1 VADLPPLVLASDLTE
16 YPGAPFADALVES
29 ASASVRA
36 DAGWHIAPV
45 IEDTVTLDSDG
56 GCSLMLPSLHV
67 VEVLAVSD
75 VTDADNPVVLSGWR
89 NNAAGV
95 LQRGAGFPAGL
106 ATVEVDVS
114 HGYDEC
120 PGELLPVIA
129 ERCQAAGVNRT
140 VSQEQSG
147 QEMVS
152 YVGGGPVPGSRMP
165 RALRH
170 YKLPARP

>member
-1 VADLPPLVLASDLTE
+1 VADLPPLVLPSDLE
-16 YPGAPFADALVES
+16 GFPGAPFADALVAA

-67 VEVLAVSD
+67 VEVLGVSD
-75 VTDADNPVVLSGWR
+75 VIDPDNPVVLSGWR

-95 LQRGAGFPAGL
+95 LQRTAGFPAGL
-106 ATVEVDVS
+106 AVIEVDLT

-120 PGELLPVIA
+120 PPELLPVVA

-152 YVGGGPVPGSRMP
+152 YIGGGPAPGSRMP